1 MERRG
6 EDGPI
11 ELKTPETPD
20 APESPSGEAS
30 IERLNRLLLAAVG
43 LVVLLVAIVLVAVT
57 AVTGAESSAGPAA
70 GAEQKDARSSPK
82 GPSSYTVR
90 KGDSYGSIAQKVGLK
105 VEDLE
110 RFNPYVN
117 PATIR
122 PGQRLKLRATPPK
135 VKKRGPIFHKVRE
148 GDSFG
153 SIAFRWD
160 TSVPRLKRLN
170 PKFEDT
176 PMKPGDNVRLRRK

>member
-1 MERRG
+1 MKFEPGDKALLTDRRG
-6 EDGPI
+6 RRYLLTLRPG
-11 ELKTPETPD
+11 
-20 APESPSGEAS
+20 AS
-30 IERLNRLLLAAVG
+30 FHFHRGI
-43 LVVLLVAIVLVAVT
+43 
-57 AVTGAESSAGPAA
+57 
-70 GAEQKDARSSPK
+70 
-82 GPSSYTVR
+82 
-90 KGDSYGSIAQKVGLK
+90 

-170 PKFEDT
+170 PRFEDA

>member
-1 MERRG
+1 MERKG

-11 ELKTPETPD
+11 ELKTSQTPD
-20 APESPSGEAS
+20 APESPSGEDRFQ
-30 IERLNRLLLAAVG
+30 RLNRLLLAVVG
-43 LVVLLVAIVLVAVT
+43 LVVLLVASVLVAVT
-57 AVTGAESSAGPAA
+57 AVTGAESSS
-70 GAEQKDARSSPK
+70 GADPPGGTEQKDARS

-170 PKFEDT
+170 PKFENT